1 MTLPDTETLLA
12 AAGLVATA
20 ALWAVERFL
29 PGRKRIGYRV
39 QMDTAIG
46 MNPQDAHSLVQLRLL
61 RQDQEITDA
70 TLALLRFE
78 NDGGKDIVRQDYQEP
93 LTVEFTGRT
102 VIGVEVPDAN
112 PPDLVGMLT
121 RNGGGLRHDGGRLFI
136 PKVPLNKRNHFKL
149 LVLLSAEAGDGSGD
163 GDAGGAHR
171 GRAGDTDGGRPGE
184 VVVGGFISGGRIRR
198 NAQRWGPRKLSL
210 ALGGV
215 CIILVG
221 LLAGLLLNG
230 PTVVASAECATGRLT
245 VDGSSAFAPPMREV
259 ARQYTARCRGAEI
272 QVVES
277 GSLSGLG
284 RLNRAGRSAPAG
296 GPAFLAASDV
306 AAPAIY
312 RELAGRRIGIVLLG
326 MVVNGRTGVGDLTSE
341 QLRGI
346 YDGRY
351 TNWKQLGG
359 SDLPV
364 RIVGRD
370 AASGTRRAFE
380 TTVLRGSEPGTVS
393 SYDCSGKDRDAAARV
408 TRCEVNSTG
417 SLLETVGRVP
427 GAIGYAEVYAAA
439 KNPRVTRVR
448 LNGREPDIEWAGQHS
463 YPFWTVEYLYTYG
476 QPEAGSLA
484 AKFRAFMDSDTAKN
498 ILRKYEHVPCADLAS
513 APGSACGP

>member
-20 ALWAVERFL
+20 VLWAVERFL

-39 QMDTAIG
+39 QMDTPIG
-46 MNPQDAHSLVQLRLL
+46 MNPRDAHSLVQLRLL
-61 RQDQEITDA
+61 RRDQEITGA

-121 RNGGGLRHDGGRLFI
+121 RNGSGLRHSGGRLVV

-149 LVLLSAEAGDGSGD
+149 LVLLSADDGGGSGGDGDGDGSN
-163 GDAGGAHR
+163 GG
-171 GRAGDTDGGRPGE
+171 GGGRRSHD

-210 ALGGV
+210 GLGGV

-221 LLAGLLLNG
+221 LLGGLLLNG
-230 PTVVASAECATGRLT
+230 HPATAGGECATGRLT
-245 VDGSSAFAPPMREV
+245 VDGSSAFAPPMREI
-259 ARQYTARCRGAEI
+259 AQQYEARCRGAEI
-272 QVVES
+272 EVAES
-277 GSLSGLG
+277 GSLAGLG
-284 RLNRAGRSAPAG
+284 RLSKAGKSAPG
-296 GPAFLAASDV
+296 GNPAFLAVSDV
-306 AAPAIY
+306 AAPSIY
-312 RELAGRRIGIVLLG
+312 QELTGRPVGIILLAL
-326 MVVNGRTGVGDLTSE
+326 VVNERTGVDNLTSE
-341 QLRGI
+341 QVRGI
-346 YDGRY
+346 YEGRY
-351 TNWKQLGG
+351 TNWEQLGG
-359 SDLPV
+359 KDLPV

-380 TTVLRGSEPGTVS
+380 TSVLRGSEPGTVS

-417 SLLETVGRVP
+417 SLLDAVGRVP

-439 KNPRVTRVR
+439 KHPRVTSVR
-448 LNGREPDIEWAGQHS
+448 LNGREPDIEWGGQRN
-463 YPFWTVEYLYTYG
+463 YPFWTVEYLYAYG
-476 QPEAGSLA
+476 QPEDGSLA
-484 AKFRAFMDSDTAKN
+484 AKFRVFMDSDTAKN
-498 ILRKYEHVPCADLAS
+498 VLRKYRHVPCADQSGVPAS
-513 APGSACGP
+513 ACRP